1 MISISWPISRG
12 FTYLLI
18 VGVEGE
24 IHPFCTIVIFKL
36 SENSD
41 FFFLPIIIFVD
52 SVPEEKN
59 ETKAGVL

>member
-41 FFFLPIIIFVD
+41 FFFSYNYFCGFRPRG
-52 SVPEEKN
+52 EK
-59 ETKAGVL
+59 

>member
-41 FFFLPIIIFVD
+41 FFFFL
-52 SVPEEKN
+52 
-59 ETKAGVL
+59 